1 MLSTLKKVNPYSTFP
16 LDLQASFEE
25 HQEKLNVFL
34 DLEEGEKIGKDK
46 DENYYKFSNGYAQ
59 QAMRYWYDEN
69 REKTINYLDKD
80 LGEYMSFLDNLMDKI
95 ENDILGVYKKFGIK
109 VKEYNSDLIKGLY
122 VLKETYNNQRFT
134 TADKTNV
141 VAKIDS
147 IILTL
152 IDFKDRITTITKNN
166 VKKMDTLLTINQTIQ
181 SFEV

>member
-16 LDLQASFEE
+16 LDLQASFDE

-46 DENYYKFSNGYAQ
+46 DENYYKFSNSYAQ
-59 QAMRYWYDEN
+59 LAMRYWYSEN

-80 LGEYMSFLDNLMDKI
+80 LGEYMSFLDKLMDKI

-122 VLKETYNNQRFT
+122 VLKETYNKQTWT
-134 TADKTNV
+134 TSDKKNII
-141 VAKIDS
+141 AKIDS

-152 IDFKDRITTITKNN
+152 IDFKDKISTITSKND
-166 VKKMDTLLTINQTIQ
+166 KKMDTLLTINNTIK

>member
-1 MLSTLKKVNPYSTFP
+1 MLSTLKKANPYSTFP

-25 HQEKLNVFL
+25 HKDKLNVFL
-34 DLEEGEKIGKDK
+34 QLEEGEKIGKDK
-46 DENYYKFSNGYAQ
+46 DENYYKFSNSYAQ
-59 QAMRYWYDEN
+59 LAMRYWYNEN
-69 REKTINYLDKD
+69 REKTIKYLDED
-80 LGEYMSFLDNLMDKI
+80 LGDYMSFLDRLIEKI
-95 ENDILGVYKKFGIK
+95 EQDILGVYKNFGSK

-134 TADKTNV
+134 TSDKTNV

-152 IDFKDRITTITKNN
+152 IDFKDRITTVTKNN
-166 VKKMDTLLTINQTIQ
+166 IKKMDTLLTINQTIQ